1 MTTRPRKHRSGR
13 APGSNGST
21 TEPLPGIVNVAL
33 SDVRPSP
40 ENDSLY
46 HPVNRDDPAFVELVA
61 SVRAS
66 GILQALEI
74 TADGW
79 IVSGH
84 RRYAA
89 AKLAGL
95 ASIPCIR
102 LAERKAGMSADAFVK
117 LLREHNRQRV
127 KTFDERVREE
137 IVSVDAGDAY
147 AHLKEHR
154 RRELDHVQVQ
164 GDDVEI
170 GERKGRCEI
179 SSAKYPMLAAVRQV
193 IEDCRDFWPLSDRQ
207 VHYRLLNDPP
217 LIHASK
223 PRSIYANNL
232 ASYRA
237 LTDLLTRARLAGL
250 ISWEAIAD
258 ETRPFT
264 SWRTWPESGAFVKNE
279 CDGFL
284 KHYWR
289 DLMQSQPAHIE
300 IVAEKLTVKTIV
312 ERVAQ
317 DYCIPVTVGRGF
329 CSIQP
334 RYALAERYRKSGRGK
349 LVLLLLSDFDPD
361 GEGIAESFTRSLRDD
376 FGIDEDRIHAVKVAL
391 NAEQVERFALPP
403 SMRAKET
410 SSRFKAFQDR
420 HGRDAWELEAL
431 PPDTLADELRKSID
445 AVIDREAFEH
455 ERQQEAADAGKL
467 EAIRLATMKALPGL
481 LAGE

>member
-1 MTTRPRKHRSGR
+1 MSLMTIPTRKRKRR
-13 APGSNGST
+13 ARPS
-21 TEPLPGIVNVAL
+21 PGIVYVPL

-46 HPVNRDDPAFVELVA
+46 HPVNGDDPAFVELVA
-61 SVRAS
+61 SVRTS
-66 GILQALEI
+66 GVLQALEI

-95 ASIPCIR
+95 PVIPCIR

-137 IVSVDAGDAY
+137 IVSVDTTAAY
-147 AHLKEHR
+147 LHLREYR
-154 RRELDHVQVQ
+154 RREFDHDRIRGV
-164 GDDVEI
+164 GVEI
-170 GERKGRCEI
+170 GACRDRAEI
-179 SSAKYPMLAAVRQV
+179 SPAKFPMLRAVEKVLR
-193 IEDCRDFWPLSDRQ
+193 DCRDFWPLSDRQ
-207 VHYRLLNDPP
+207 VHYRLLNYLP

-223 PRSIYANNL
+223 PGSVYANNL

-250 ISWEAIAD
+250 ISWDAIAD

-264 SWRTWPESGAFVKNE
+264 SWQTWAESGAFVKGQ
-279 CDGFL
+279 CDEFL
-284 KHYWR
+284 KGYWR
-289 DLMQSQPAHIE
+289 DLMQSQPAHVE
-300 IVAEKLTVKTIV
+300 IIAEKLTIKTIV

-317 DYCIPVTVGRGF
+317 DYTIPVTVGRGY

-361 GEGIAESFTRSLRDD
+361 GEGIAQSFTRSLRDD
-376 FGIDEDRIHAVKVAL
+376 FGIDETCIHAVKVAL
-391 NAEQVERFALPP
+391 NAEQVKRFELPP
-403 SMRAKET
+403 SMRAKES
-410 SSRFKAFQDR
+410 SSRFKSFEDR
-420 HGRDAWELEAL
+420 HGRNAWELEAL

-445 AVIDREAFEH
+445 GVIDREAFEH
-455 ERQQEAADAGKL
+455 EREKESADARQL
-467 EAIRLATMKALPGL
+467 EATRLAVKNALPGL
-481 LAGE
+481 MDGE